1 MGVIGLLFTMY
12 RHLCCSYLWFSRI
25 NACLCF
31 TLADFW
37 MVCLKSCCAKL
48 SKIIIHYSLLV
59 HIRHFK
65 EKLFIVC
72 TSGNIIFCL
81 PACRPVFPWV
91 CLSLCLILSVCHAV
105 SVFYQTLSICLSLSL
120 KIIPP
125 KPIVE
130 TGALISSYQF
140 VPLIELWSDL
150 FLPDVNYCHGLNSLC
165 SYFGSSF
172 INLFLNCTIL
182 CFIFAAIF
190 HTLLFFSYLSIG
202 VKYIQG
208 VLFQFEHFVFFLILQ
223 DMSYLRG

>member
-81 PACRPVFPWV
+81 PACLPAV
-91 CLSLCLILSVCHAV
+91 C
-105 SVFYQTLSICLSLSL
+105 CLSLSL
-120 KIIPP
+120 P
-125 KPIVE
+125 VFMSHFVCMSCC
-130 TGALISSYQF
+130 ISFLPNSVYLPVSQLKDHSSEAYCWDWCFNKF
-140 VPLIELWSDL
+140 VPVRSFNRIVIRPVFAWCKLLSWSKLFVQLFWFFFYKSFPELYNFML
-150 FLPDVNYCHGLNSLC
+150 YFC
-165 SYFGSSF
+165 SHIPY
-172 INLFLNCTIL
+172 T
-182 CFIFAAIF
+182 
-190 HTLLFFSYLSIG
+190 
-202 VKYIQG
+202 V
-208 VLFQFEHFVFFLILQ
+208 VLFIPKH
-223 DMSYLRG
+223 RC